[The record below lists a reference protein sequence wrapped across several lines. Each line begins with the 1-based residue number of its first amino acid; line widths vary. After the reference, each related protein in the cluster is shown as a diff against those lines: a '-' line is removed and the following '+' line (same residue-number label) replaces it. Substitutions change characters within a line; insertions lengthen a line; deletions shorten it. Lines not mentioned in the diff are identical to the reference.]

1 MNNSQLVE
9 LYYKKDLEELYHKR
23 NYPTNEFTQSPAFAS
38 LESDVRSIEII
49 ERFRLPEITKLICC
63 SSALSQLPWAK
74 EYTQVRPLY
83 LNPSQI
89 DVSRLFEEYPDPKVF
104 NTAIVQYADPNL
116 LNVLI
121 RTFEQFNEERKGLTA
136 KRRKIVKGISQLN
149 SAALSP
155 DEYAAK
161 KAEYERRME
170 EIDNH
175 KTSIT
180 ALCKKL
186 EKHRNLIKKSIK
198 NNTEDVI
205 ELRRKDAYE
214 TLFASISAE
223 EIFLK
228 QFIRNGELSNEMRAL
243 LQSERFC
250 VSALQYMDRGSYRET
265 AVLAVMRLYEQGTVD
280 LESPFI
286 MEYIRTHASLVSD
299 YLCARLSDLIEN
311 ETSDDRALL
320 DVVLRIESAHCMQS
334 STAIFNTFWNAI
346 QEPDLWLMIF
356 NFAVGLNLP
365 DIYDAMYGLMKGLE
379 DDASKALVE
388 ALFTQQAQDMGI
400 TAAEAISAVLRNQA
414 NISPALVTSV
424 FQKMEQL
431 SRAAQRKLRA
441 AERKINGQG
450 KALFSSIY
458 EPLKRL
464 ELLASDL
471 RMSSGNIPCHLV
483 ANQLVD
489 LISSLRS
496 GMLQMNLYPVCD
508 IDDWRRGR
516 PIPYNAGQHIRP
528 MNAEDDPNKII
539 LQTMGFRYLG
549 DDGQWQQY
557 NAQVV
562 IKPIS
567 QPATKSDQNDK
578 KNADWDGDRPQ
589 RLNGG
594 HGNKKKGNTRRFA
607 SSPSQRN
614 TSNCGTAKPAS
625 RQSVRREES

>member
-1 MNNSQLVE
+1 
-9 LYYKKDLEELYHKR
+9 
-23 NYPTNEFTQSPAFAS
+23 
-38 LESDVRSIEII
+38 
-49 ERFRLPEITKLICC
+49 
-63 SSALSQLPWAK
+63 
-74 EYTQVRPLY
+74 
-83 LNPSQI
+83 
-89 DVSRLFEEYPDPKVF
+89 
-104 NTAIVQYADPNL
+104 
-116 LNVLI
+116 
-121 RTFEQFNEERKGLTA
+121 
-136 KRRKIVKGISQLN
+136 
-149 SAALSP
+149 
-155 DEYAAK
+155 
-161 KAEYERRME
+161 
-170 EIDNH
+170 
-175 KTSIT
+175 
-180 ALCKKL
+180 
-186 EKHRNLIKKSIK
+186 
-198 NNTEDVI
+198 
-205 ELRRKDAYE
+205 
-214 TLFASISAE
+214 
-223 EIFLK
+223 
-228 QFIRNGELSNEMRAL
+228 
-243 LQSERFC
+243 
-250 VSALQYMDRGSYRET
+250 
-265 AVLAVMRLYEQGTVD
+265 
-280 LESPFI
+280 
-286 MEYIRTHASLVSD
+286 
-299 YLCARLSDLIEN
+299 
-311 ETSDDRALL
+311 
-320 DVVLRIESAHCMQS
+320 
-334 STAIFNTFWNAI
+334 
-346 QEPDLWLMIF
+346 
-356 NFAVGLNLP
+356 
-365 DIYDAMYGLMKGLE
+365 
-379 DDASKALVE
+379 
-388 ALFTQQAQDMGI
+388 MGI

-578 KNADWDGDRPQ
+578 KMQIGMGPSSKVKRRP
-589 RLNGG
+589 R
-594 HGNKKKGNTRRFA
+594 K
-607 SSPSQRN
+607 
-614 TSNCGTAKPAS
+614 
-625 RQSVRREES
+625 